1 MPKSATILGKIFW
14 GAVNVMRFCVL
25 ISWCLGMF
33 GLIVGGLVLLYG
45 LLVGVVID
53 QMDISSF
60 FPAIFPWAIGLGI
73 LSAIGFFALGIQLLF
88 RRKIQIGILISAF
101 LFGAFSIAGGGIVGQ
116 ELYFALHAPNQL
128 LTKEIKIPVSASQK
142 PFLINIQSPLLEREN
157 MITIDESTLYN
168 LLPTD
173 EKEIKVVYSFD
184 VKVENDEKG
193 KKKLNLVRE

>member
-1 MPKSATILGKIFW
+1 M
-14 GAVNVMRFCVL
+14 MRFCIL
-25 ISWCLGMF
+25 IAWCLGM
-33 GLIVGGLVLLYG
+33 LVAMIGGVVLLYV
-45 LLVGVVID
+45 LLSGVVID
-53 QMDISSF
+53 QMDIGSF
-60 FPAIFPWAIGLGI
+60 LPAVLPWAVGLGL
-73 LSAIGFFALGIQLLF
+73 LSVIGFFVLGVQVLMK
-88 RRKIQIGILISAF
+88 RKIQMGILISAF
-101 LFGAFSIAGGGIVGQ
+101 LLGAFSIAGIGIVGQ

-128 LTKEIKIPVSASQK
+128 LTKEIKIPVSASQE

-168 LLPTD
+168 ILPTD